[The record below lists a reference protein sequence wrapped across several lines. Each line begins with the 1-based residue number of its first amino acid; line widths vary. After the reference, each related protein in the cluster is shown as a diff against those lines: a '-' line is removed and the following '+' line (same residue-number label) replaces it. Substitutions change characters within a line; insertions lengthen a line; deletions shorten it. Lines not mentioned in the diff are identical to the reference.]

1 MDNYKLLKKEKMLC
15 PICGEEH
22 EIELRESNATM
33 TIKEE
38 KITYKEKYYFCSNSI
53 ENNCFTKDNMIFENL
68 LTAKDTYRKEKNLL
82 TSKEIK
88 EIRNKFKLTQAEFSI
103 LLGLGEI
110 TITRYETKQI
120 QDVSIDQIIKFVNS
134 NPITLL
140 EYLEE
145 RKDKFTNER
154 YNEIKNNIKNI
165 IKEDE
170 AKINILKIKYIEY
183 DKENEDNGNRLLN
196 IDKLSN
202 YLAYIAKSMKDKG
215 KDLKKVVLMKLLWYI
230 DSISYKKNNKAITGL
245 VYVHEKY
252 GALPI
257 GHDEIMYLPSI
268 SFDKQQPKE
277 DQYQYNIYPK
287 ENYKIKKIDDKER
300 EIIDK
305 VISKFKD
312 YKSSE
317 ISNYMH
323 EEDAYKQTAPEQIIP
338 FSLTKTLKDF

>member
-1 MDNYKLLKKEKMLC
+1 MENYKLLKKEIMLC

-38 KITYKEKYYFCSNSI
+38 EITYKEKYYFCGNSI

-68 LTAKDTYRKEKNLL
+68 LTAKDAYRKEKNLL

-134 NPITLL
+134 YPIILL

-145 RKDKFTNER
+145 RKDKFTYER
-154 YNEIKNNIKNI
+154 YNEIKNNIRDI
-165 IKEDE
+165 INEDDV
-170 AKINILKIKYIEY
+170 KINILKVKYIKY
-183 DKENEDNGNRLLN
+183 DKENEENGNCILN

-215 KDLKKVVLMKLLWYI
+215 VVLKKVVLMKLLWYI

-245 VYVHEKY
+245 VYVHENY

-268 SFDKQQPKE
+268 RFEKKQLEE
-277 DQYQYNIYPK
+277 DQYQYNIYVRK
-287 ENYKIKKIDDKER
+287 DYKIKKIDDKER

-305 VISKFKD
+305 VISKFKT

-323 EEDAYKQTAPEQIIP
+323 QEDAYKKTLLAQVIP
-338 FSLTKTLKDF
+338 FTLTKTLKDF